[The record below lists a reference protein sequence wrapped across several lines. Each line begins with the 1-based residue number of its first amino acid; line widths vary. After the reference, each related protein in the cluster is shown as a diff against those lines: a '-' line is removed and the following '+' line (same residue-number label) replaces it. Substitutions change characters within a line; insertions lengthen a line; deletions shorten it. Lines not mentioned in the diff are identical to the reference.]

1 MGAPLWLG
9 EPARR
14 YPPLA
19 ADEHV
24 DVCVV
29 GAGVSGLSCARVL
42 AEAGLRVRVLETR
55 QVGSGASG
63 RNGGFAL
70 RGLATAYSERPD
82 AELWRLTDEGVE
94 RIASLA
100 GDAFRRVGVLSV
112 VDGEEGLELGRLELA
127 ALAEDGFAAEW
138 VEREALPPLLRP
150 HYLVGLFDPTAGLLD
165 PGRWAR
171 RLAELAAAA
180 GAEIAEETRAHTLAG
195 TTVETEGGSVA
206 AEAVVLATD
215 GYTRGLV
222 PELDELVTPARNQV
236 LATAPLGERHFES
249 GVGARSGWDYWQ
261 QEPGGR
267 IVLGGRRDA
276 DLEAEFT
283 DTEETTPKIQRE
295 LEGLLERLLG
305 RRSEITHRWSGLLG
319 FTPDRLPL
327 AGRLPSREGV
337 WTALG
342 YSGHGNAL
350 AVVCGEGVGGAVLGL
365 PDPRLEP
372 FSPERFPALRAPE

>member
-1 MGAPLWLG
+1 
-9 EPARR
+9 
-14 YPPLA
+14 
-19 ADEHV
+19 
-24 DVCVV
+24 
-29 GAGVSGLSCARVL
+29 
-42 AEAGLRVRVLETR
+42 
-55 QVGSGASG
+55 VGSGASG

-70 RGLATAYSERPD
+70 RGLASAYSERPD
-82 AELWRLTDEGVE
+82 TELWRLTEEGVE

-112 VDGEEGLELGRLELA
+112 VDDEEGLELGRRELA

-138 VEREALPPLLRP
+138 VEREALPPLLRR
-150 HYLVGLFDPTAGLLD
+150 HYLAGLFDPTAGLLD

-171 RLAELAAAA
+171 SVAELAAGA
-180 GAEIAEETRAHTLAG
+180 GAEIAEGTRALTLAG
-195 TTVETEGGSVA
+195 TTVGTEGGAVA

-222 PELDELVTPARNQV
+222 PEIDELITPARNQV
-236 LATAPLGERHFES
+236 LATAPLGERHFEA
-249 GVGARSGWDYWQ
+249 GVGARLGWDYWQ

-276 DLEAEFT
+276 DLDAEFT
-283 DTEETTPKIQRE
+283 NTEGTTPKIQRE

-305 RRSEITHRWSGLLG
+305 ERPAITHRWSGLLG

-327 AGRLPSREGV
+327 AGRLPDREGV

-350 AVVCGEGVGGAVLGL
+350 AVVCGEGVAAAVLGK
-365 PDPRLEP
+365 PDPRLGP
-372 FSPERFPALRAPE
+372 FSPERFPGLRAPG